1 MRVSFTLVSDVA
13 VKMAVVQANPN
24 TVALGC
30 EEGKVLHVGMCCH
43 RADPQIALSAE
54 HMLS

>member
-30 EEGKVLHVGMCCH
+30 EEGKVLLVGMCCH

-54 HMLS
+54 HMLP